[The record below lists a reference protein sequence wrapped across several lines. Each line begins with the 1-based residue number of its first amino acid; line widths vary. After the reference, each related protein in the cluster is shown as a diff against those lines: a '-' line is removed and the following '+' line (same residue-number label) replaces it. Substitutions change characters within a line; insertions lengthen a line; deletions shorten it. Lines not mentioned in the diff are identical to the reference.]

1 MGGFGFTGL
10 TVSSEG
16 KLLQTYT
23 EGGTCNTTDLVDAD
37 GKLINQ
43 TTIGGAASVSLD
55 YFLKPEETWT
65 NTASAGQT
73 GSSVVTASTLNATNG
88 GYQRVTETRRT
99 LPDYVAPTSSGGA
112 T

>member
-10 TVSSEG
+10 PVSSEG

-37 GKLINQ
+37 GKLIDQ

-55 YFLKPEETWT
+55 YFLKPEESWE

-88 GYQRVTETRRT
+88 GYQRVTETRRV
-99 LPDYVAPTSSGGA
+99 LPDYPVSSGSG

>member
-1 MGGFGFTGL
+1 MGGFGFSGL
-10 TVSSEG
+10 PVSSEG
-16 KLLQTYT
+16 KLLQSYT
-23 EGGTCNTTDLVDAD
+23 EGGTCNTADLTDAS
-37 GKLINQ
+37 GKIINQ

-55 YFLKPEETWT
+55 YYLKVDESWT

-99 LPDYVAPTSSGGA
+99 LPDYVAPVSSGGGA
-112 T
+112 